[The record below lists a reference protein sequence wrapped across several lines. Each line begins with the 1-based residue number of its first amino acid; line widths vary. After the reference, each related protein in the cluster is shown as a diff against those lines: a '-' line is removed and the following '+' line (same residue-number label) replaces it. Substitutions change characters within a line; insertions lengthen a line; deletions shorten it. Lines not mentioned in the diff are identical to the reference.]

1 MVPMFTIYPAI
12 DIREGRCVRLNQGKA
27 DQETRYFEDPM
38 EPGHLWKAAGASW
51 LHVVD
56 LDGAFQGQ
64 PQNLEV
70 IGRLAGLGLKVQMGG
85 GLRDL
90 ETVSRALDCGV
101 SRVVIGTRACEDPE
115 FLRSLVERFGAEKIA
130 VGIDAKDGKVAVK
143 GWVSVTAIEAE
154 DLARTALA
162 AGINTIIH
170 TDIATDGMFTGP
182 NLKAQKTLASIPDIQ
197 VIASGGVSGL
207 EDIAQL
213 RALASEQPNLTGVIV
228 GKALYDGRLD
238 LREAIE
244 NSSS

>member
-12 DIREGRCVRLNQGKA
+12 DIRGGRCVRLNQGKA
-27 DQETRYFEDPM
+27 DRETRYFEDPM
-38 EPGHLWKAAGASW
+38 EPGRLWRAAGASW

-56 LDGAFQGQ
+56 LDGAFEGQ

-70 IGRLAGLGLKVQMGG
+70 IGQLAGLGLKVQMGG
-85 GLRDL
+85 GLRDF
-90 ETVSRALDCGV
+90 ETVRRVLDHGV

-115 FLRSLVERFGAEKIA
+115 FLRCLVEHFGTERIA

-143 GWVSVTAIEAE
+143 GWVSITEIEVG
-154 DLARTALA
+154 DLARTVLD
-162 AGINTIIH
+162 AGIRTVIH

-182 NLKAQKTLASIPDIQ
+182 NLRAQKELASIPSLE

-207 EDIAQL
+207 EDIARLQTVA
-213 RALASEQPNLTGVIV
+213 REQPNLTGVIV

-238 LREAIE
+238 LREAIR
-244 NSSS
+244 SLSG